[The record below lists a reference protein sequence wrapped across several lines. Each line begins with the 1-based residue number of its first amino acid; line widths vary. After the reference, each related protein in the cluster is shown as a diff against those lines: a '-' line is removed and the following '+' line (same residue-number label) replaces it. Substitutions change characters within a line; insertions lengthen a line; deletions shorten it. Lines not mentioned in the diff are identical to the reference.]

1 MASVAARQTE
11 KAPPRYACRKNADC
25 GRLAPHC
32 KMHPDGNKCYVDA
45 HPSMNLE
52 GAKEACARIGAKLPT
67 VLDSRDPIQWALVF
81 FEAKQRTV

>member
-1 MASVAARQTE
+1 
-11 KAPPRYACRKNADC
+11 
-25 GRLAPHC
+25 
-32 KMHPDGNKCYVDA
+32 MHPDGNKCYVDA